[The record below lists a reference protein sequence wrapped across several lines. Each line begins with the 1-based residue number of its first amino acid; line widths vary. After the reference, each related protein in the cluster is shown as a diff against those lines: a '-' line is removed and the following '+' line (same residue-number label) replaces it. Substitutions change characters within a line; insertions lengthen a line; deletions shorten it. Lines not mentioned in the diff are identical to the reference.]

1 MKKIN
6 RVVLLILLIGL
17 SSNSWTLDP
26 LKSVLKQDLD
36 GDKNPEIFSYTLI
49 EGNPHQA
56 SLGIKSGKGEI
67 LWDHSWNMKPEDLS
81 TLMQEEGRK
90 DIKEWVSHF
99 FQNRNFDA
107 GGYVQE
113 KLKESD
119 LSDQVIDYWAEKF
132 KVTRNALKKEILSQ
146 KTNHTFHYRAEWR
159 EDFYALVYLPKTKK
173 FIQYTG
179 YGVE

>member
-1 MKKIN
+1 MK
-6 RVVLLILLIGL
+6 
-17 SSNSWTLDP
+17 
-26 LKSVLKQDLD
+26 Q
-36 GDKNPEIFSYTLI
+36 
-49 EGNPHQA
+49 
-56 SLGIKSGKGEI
+56 
-67 LWDHSWNMKPEDLS
+67 EDLN
-81 TLMQEEGRK
+81 TLMEEEGRK
-90 DIKEWVSHF
+90 DIKDWVAHF

-107 GGYVQE
+107 GAYVQE

-119 LSDQVIDYWAEKF
+119 LSDKVIDYWAEKF
-132 KVTRNALKKEILSQ
+132 KVSRDTLKKEILSQ